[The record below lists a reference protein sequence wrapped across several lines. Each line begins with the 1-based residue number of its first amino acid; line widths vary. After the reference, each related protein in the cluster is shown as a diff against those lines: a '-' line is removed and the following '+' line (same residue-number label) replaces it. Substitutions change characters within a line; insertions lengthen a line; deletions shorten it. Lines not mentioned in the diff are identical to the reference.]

1 MHSYPSLSDMEL
13 FSEMSGDNEDA
24 FDAFFYRYNTKV
36 YSFILHMV
44 EVPAVAEELVHD
56 VFLKI
61 WLTRQTLRDIVN
73 PGNYLFV
80 IAKNH
85 ALNQLEKMAN
95 ERKGK
100 TLLETRPVKHGE
112 DPEEEFFFKESLAL
126 VTEAINQLPEQQR
139 IVFQLSR
146 EGGLSREEIAER
158 LNISPNT
165 VKNHLGAARKKIQ
178 EYLHSHGKV
187 VAAILYLH
195 YFFSSH

>member
-1 MHSYPSLSDMEL
+1 MHSYPSYTDVEL
-13 FSEMSGDNEDA
+13 FSEMSGDNEEA

-44 EVPAVAEELVHD
+44 EVEMVAEELVHD
-56 VFLKI
+56 VFLKL
-61 WLTRQTLRDIVN
+61 WLNRRGLGEIVN

-80 IAKNH
+80 TAKNH

-95 ERKGK
+95 ERQGK
-100 TLLETRPVKHGE
+100 SRLGARPAVLGA
-112 DPEEEFFFKESLAL
+112 DPEEEFFYKESLAL
-126 VTEAINQLPEQQR
+126 VAEAILQLPEQQR

-146 EGGLSREEIAER
+146 DGGLSREQIADQ

-178 EYLHSHGKV
+178 QYLHDHGKV
-187 VAAILYLH
+187 VAAVLYIH

>member
-1 MHSYPSLSDMEL
+1 
-13 FSEMSGDNEDA
+13 MSGDNEDA
-24 FDAFFYRYNTKV
+24 FDTFFYRYNTKV

-44 EVPAVAEELVHD
+44 DVPTVAEELVHD

-61 WLTRQTLRDIVN
+61 WLNRRGLRDIVN

-80 IAKNH
+80 TAKNH

-100 TLLETRPVKHGE
+100 NQLDALPANLGA
-112 DPEEEFFFKESLAL
+112 DPEEEFLYKESLAL

-146 EGGLSREEIAER
+146 ERGLSREEIAEQ
-158 LNISPNT
+158 LDISPNT
-165 VKNHLGAARKKIQ
+165 VKNHLGTARKKIQ
-178 EYLHSHGKV
+178 QYLQAHGKV
-187 VAAILYLH
+187 VTAVIYLH

>member
-1 MHSYPSLSDMEL
+1 MHSYPSFSDVEL
-13 FSEMSGDNEDA
+13 FSEMSENNEEA

-44 EVPAVAEELVHD
+44 DVEAVAEELVHD

-61 WLTRQTLRDIVN
+61 WLNRQGLRDIVN

-80 IAKNH
+80 TAKNH

-100 TLLETRPVKHGE
+100 IQLDARPARFGA
-112 DPEEEFFFKESLAL
+112 DPEEEFFYKESLAL
-126 VTEAINQLPEQQR
+126 VTAAINQLPEQQR

-146 EGGLSREEIAER
+146 ERGLSREEIAEQ

-178 EYLHSHGKV
+178 QYLQAHGKV
-187 VAAILYLH
+187 VAAVVYLH